1 MIPVTHT
8 LTVSLSRVD
17 NTLQVTVYGYSGED
31 DPIQLLNDALALAGR
46 AEGAA
51 RLDSLRGSG
60 GPRGGDGK
68 TTSRAFLVVDARPNS
83 GRTVDTTTPPPGPM
97 GRYEPE
103 PVVRSGLLR
112 MYDESDPDVAI
123 AEPLPEAP

>member
-8 LTVSLSRVD
+8 LTVSLARIA
-17 NTLQVTVYGYSGED
+17 NTLQVTVHGYTGED
-31 DPIQLLNDALALAGR
+31 DPVQLLHDALALAGR

-51 RLDSLRGSG
+51 KLDSLRGSG

-68 TTSRAFLVVDARPNS
+68 TTSRAFLIVDARPNS

-103 PVVRSGLLR
+103 PVVDSALKEGG
-112 MYDESDPDVAI
+112 
-123 AEPLPEAP
+123 